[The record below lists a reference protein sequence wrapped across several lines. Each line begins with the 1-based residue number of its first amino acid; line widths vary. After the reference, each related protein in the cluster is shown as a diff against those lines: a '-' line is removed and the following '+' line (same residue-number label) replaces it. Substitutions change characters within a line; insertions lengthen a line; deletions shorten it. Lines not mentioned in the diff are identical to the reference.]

1 MRWYVDGCSYTAG
14 YGLSSD
20 YSLASILSRELNVK
34 VVDNSRAGKSNYAMA
49 LDLYSANKDFDYYV
63 IGWTYHSRFEFQIDD
78 VTVDSAVSKCE
89 IGLGDNPNGEFLEKE
104 YKELQSRFFKY
115 SSRLSRLSD
124 YLVDSSSAMLSNM
137 NKKFCYF
144 SWERRIV
151 KTDILYPRFEKEFRQ
166 NDTPNWKTTGHL
178 TADGMEK
185 LAKIILD
192 EYDK

>member
-14 YGLSSD
+14 HGLNPA
-20 YSLASILSRELNVK
+20 YSLASIISRELKVS
-34 VVDNSRAGKSNYAMA
+34 VVDNSRTGKSNYAMA
-49 LDLYSANKDFDYYV
+49 LDLYSANTNFDYYV
-63 IGWTYHSRFEFQIDD
+63 IGWTYHSRFEFQMDN
-78 VTVDSAVSKCE
+78 VKVDSTATR
-89 IGLGDNPNGEFLEKE
+89 DNIFIDHPAGEMLENE
-104 YKELQSRFFKY
+104 YKELQPRFFKY
-115 SSRLSRLSD
+115 ASRLHRLSD

-178 TADGMEK
+178 TTDGMEK

>member
-14 YGLSSD
+14 HGLNPA
-20 YSLASILSRELNVK
+20 YSLASIISRELKVS
-34 VVDNSRAGKSNYAMA
+34 VVDNSRTGKSNYAMA
-49 LDLYSANKDFDYYV
+49 LDLYSANTNFDYYV
-63 IGWTYHSRFEFQIDD
+63 IGWTYHSRFEFQMDN
-78 VTVDSAVSKCE
+78 VKVDSTATR
-89 IGLGDNPNGEFLEKE
+89 DNIFIDHPAGEMLENE
-104 YKELQSRFFKY
+104 YKELQPRFFKY
-115 SSRLSRLSD
+115 ASRLHRLSD

-151 KTDILYPRFEKEFRQ
+151 KTDILYPKFEKEFRQ

-178 TADGMEK
+178 TTDGMEK

>member
-14 YGLSSD
+14 HGLNPA
-20 YSLASILSRELNVK
+20 YSLASIISRELKVS
-34 VVDNSRAGKSNYAMA
+34 VVDNSRTGKSNYAMA
-49 LDLYSANKDFDYYV
+49 LDLYSANTNFDYYV
-63 IGWTYHSRFEFQIDD
+63 IGWTYHSRFEFQMDN
-78 VTVDSAVSKCE
+78 VKVDSTATR
-89 IGLGDNPNGEFLEKE
+89 DNIFIDHPAGEMLENE
-104 YKELQSRFFKY
+104 YKELQPRFFKY
-115 SSRLSRLSD
+115 ASRLHRLSD

-151 KTDILYPRFEKEFRQ
+151 KTDILYPKFEKEFRQ